1 MSLLMSIISRAVPDA
16 CIDSV
21 EISCVRY
28 RSGTWFYIYVTP
40 DQSSYWKRFRERY
53 PECTRLAW
61 KRNAYVHTV
70 CPEFCSRDALIDWLS
85 EVLGLTD
92 GERKLLLLDVGL

>member
-1 MSLLMSIISRAVPDA
+1 MSILSHAVPGA

-40 DQSSYWKRFRERY
+40 DQSGYWKRFRERY
-53 PECTRLAW
+53 PDCTRLAR
-61 KRNAYVHTV
+61 KRNARVHEVV
-70 CPEFCSRDALIDWLS
+70 CPEFCSRDALTDWLS
-85 EVLGLTD
+85 EILGLTD